1 MISRLIV
8 ADENIDY
15 RLTKLLRENNFE
27 VFTIFENERGIKD
40 TNVLTIAHDK
50 NAFLITEDKDFGNLA
65 IRNRLPHNGI
75 LLIRRK
81 RLTALETA
89 QIVLQILST
98 RFDELENHFSVLR
111 DDKLIIRE

>member
-1 MISRLIV
+1 MTYQLIV
-8 ADENIDY
+8 ADENIDF
-15 RLTKLLRENNFE
+15 RLTKLLRENGFD
-27 VFTIFENERGIKD
+27 VFTIFENDRGIKD
-40 TNVLTIAHDK
+40 SNVLSIAHDK

-81 RLTALETA
+81 RMPALEIA
-89 QIVLQILST
+89 QIVLNTLST

-111 DDKLIIRE
+111 DEKLIIRE